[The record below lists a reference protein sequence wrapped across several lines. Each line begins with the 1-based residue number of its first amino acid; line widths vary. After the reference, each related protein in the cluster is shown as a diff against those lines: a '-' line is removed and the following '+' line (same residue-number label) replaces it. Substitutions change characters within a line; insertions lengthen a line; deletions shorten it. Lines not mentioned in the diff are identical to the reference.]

1 MTRARIV
8 LAGLVALSV
17 LLLTTVVWAGSS
29 DNYAIDWSVMSGGGA
44 PAASGSRNVAL
55 NGSLGQSAIG
65 TSESAHYSLG
75 AGYWCGTAAGERRI
89 YLPLVLRSA

>member
-55 NGSLGQSAIG
+55 NGSLGQTAIG
-65 TSESAHYSLG
+65 PSSEGQVTQG
-75 AGYWCGTAAGERRI
+75 AGFWYGLGI
-89 YLPLVLRSA
+89 KIIQVFLPILLKSN